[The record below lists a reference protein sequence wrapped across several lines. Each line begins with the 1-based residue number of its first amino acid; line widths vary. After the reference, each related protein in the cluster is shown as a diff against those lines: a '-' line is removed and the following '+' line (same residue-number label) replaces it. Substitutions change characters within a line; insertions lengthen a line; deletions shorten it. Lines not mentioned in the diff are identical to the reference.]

1 MVKYSWGN
9 LDKNGPFH
17 TIRCQNEDMRSKVII
32 QKQKEKP
39 KFVSLFCGCGGFD
52 VGFVQAG
59 FQCQAAFDID
69 PVAISVHCANLKSRA
84 VVCDLSNG
92 DALINPLKRTDVVLA
107 GPPCQ
112 GFSTVGKRIL
122 NDPRNHLLLR
132 AGQIGLSLKPQVFVA
147 ENVTGA
153 VAGEHRRYWESLKQ
167 MMRAGGYRT
176 LDFCFDVRQVGLAQ
190 TRRRRVLLAWKG
202 RKEITFGMH
211 SDNNI
216 HTVRDAIAGLT
227 KSAPN
232 HEVKALASHSRFG
245 IIARKIRPGQKLC
258 NVRGGAS
265 AVHTWDIPEVF
276 GDTTQAEKRVLEVL
290 LRLRRRLRVREHG
303 DADPVPARALVGEIG
318 GPVKKLLNSLIKKG
332 YVRRVDGHYDLT
344 NTFNGT
350 FRRLRWDHPAPT
362 VHTWFGNPRYFLH
375 PEEHR
380 GLTVREA
387 ARIQGF
393 PDSFV
398 FLGREKDQYR
408 LVGNAVPPPM
418 GYCLANI
425 IKNTILA

>member
-1 MVKYSWGN
+1 MVN
-9 LDKNGPFH
+9 LDKDGPLH
-17 TIRCQNEDMRSKVII
+17 TIGCQSDNLKYKVMMRKRI
-32 QKQKEKP
+32 EKP

-52 VGFVQAG
+52 LGFVQAG

-69 PVAISVHCANLKSRA
+69 PVAISVHCANLKSQA

-92 DALINPLKRTDVVLA
+92 DVLINPLKGTDVVLA

-122 NDPRNHLLLR
+122 NDLRNHLLLR
-132 AGQIGLSLKPQVFVA
+132 AGQIGLALHTSVFIA
-147 ENVTGA
+147 ENVTG
-153 VAGEHRRYWESLKQ
+153 VVSGKHRQYWESLKQ
-167 MMRAGGYRT
+167 MMREGGYRT
-176 LDFCFDVRQVGLAQ
+176 LDFCFDARQFGLAQ
-190 TRRRRVLLAWKG
+190 TRRRRVLFAWKG
-202 RKEITFGMH
+202 GEEITFEEH
-211 SDNNI
+211 IDNKS
-216 HTVRDAIAGLT
+216 HTVRDSIAGLT
-227 KSAPN
+227 NSAPN
-232 HEVKALASHSRFG
+232 HEVKTLAPDSRFG
-245 IIARKIRPGQKLC
+245 MIARKIRPGQKLC

-276 GDTTQAEKRVLEVL
+276 GDTTRAEKRVLEVL

-303 DADPVPARALVGEIG
+303 DADPVPAMALVREIG
-318 GPVKKLLNSLIKKG
+318 GPVKKLLNSLTQKG

-350 FRRLRWDHPAPT
+350 FRRLRWDRPAPT

-375 PEEHR
+375 PEENR

-398 FLGREKDQYR
+398 FQGRDADKYR

-418 GYCLANI
+418 AYYLATIVKAI
-425 IKNTILA
+425 ISK

>member
-1 MVKYSWGN
+1 MVN
-9 LDKNGPFH
+9 LDKDGPLH
-17 TIRCQNEDMRSKVII
+17 TIGFQNEDLKYKVMMRKRI
-32 QKQKEKP
+32 EKP

-52 VGFVQAG
+52 LGFVQAG

-69 PVAISVHCANLKSRA
+69 PVAISVHCANLKSQA

-92 DALINPLKRTDVVLA
+92 DVLINPLKGTDVVLA

-132 AGQIGLSLKPQVFVA
+132 AGQIGLALQPSVFIA
-147 ENVTGA
+147 ENVTG
-153 VAGEHRRYWESLKQ
+153 VVSGKHRRYWESLKQ
-167 MMRAGGYRT
+167 MMREGGYKT
-176 LDFCFDVRQVGLAQ
+176 LDFCFDARQFGLAQ

-202 RKEITFGMH
+202 GKEITFGMH

-227 KSAPN
+227 NSAPN
-232 HEVKALASHSRFG
+232 HEVKALAPDSRFEM
-245 IIARKIRPGQKLC
+245 IARKIRPGQKLC

-276 GDTTQAEKRVLEVL
+276 GDTTQAEKRMLELL
-290 LRLRRRLRVREHG
+290 LRLRRRLRVRDHG
-303 DADPVPARALVGEIG
+303 DADPVPARALVREIG
-318 GPVKKLLNSLIKKG
+318 GPVKKLLNSLMLKG
-332 YVRRVDGHYDLT
+332 YVRRVGGHYDLT

-398 FLGREKDQYR
+398 FLGKEKYQYR

-418 GYCLANI
+418 AYYLATIVKAI
-425 IKNTILA
+425 ISK